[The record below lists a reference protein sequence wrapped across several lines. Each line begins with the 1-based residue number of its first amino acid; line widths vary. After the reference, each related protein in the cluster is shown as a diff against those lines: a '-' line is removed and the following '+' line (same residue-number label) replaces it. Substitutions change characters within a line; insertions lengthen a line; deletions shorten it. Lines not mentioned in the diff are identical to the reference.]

1 MIGGAALAYLA
12 ATLAIGLW
20 AKRRTRNPADF
31 FVAGRG
37 LGLGVVVL
45 ATMTT
50 AFSGFAFIGG
60 PGLVYRLG
68 VSALMIC
75 MSVGFTAALLV
86 WTAGGRL
93 ARLAAARET
102 LTLSDALAA
111 RFGRRAPG
119 TAAAVAIVVGSIGY
133 LGAQALALGIALDG
147 AFGLEARL
155 GTAALPLATAL
166 GVAILV
172 AYTVAGGMVASAW
185 TDVLQ
190 GAIMLV
196 CGIAVFAVA
205 LDAGGGARGIVAAIE
220 GSEAFGPRFFDPLG
234 TSPALGL
241 GFYLLFGLGV
251 LGQPHLLQ
259 KFLMLRDPGKLP
271 AMPLLLAGGQTLCL
285 LLWAGIGLAVPALVA
300 TGRLAPLAS
309 PDGATPTFLLEI
321 APSPLAGL
329 VLAGVLAAIM
339 STADSI
345 ASVVA
350 AALARD
356 LPRALGRPV
365 ADELRFG
372 RWATAAVLVLSAGV
386 ALAYGDLVALL
397 GTLSYGA
404 LAASL
409 TPVFALGLA
418 WRRATARAAT
428 ASIATGLS
436 VHFALE
442 ALSRLAQ
449 PAWLAAP
456 ATAALLALFAGLVVL
471 VAVSLADPGPRLA
484 LAPEVEAAL
493 ELE

>member
-1 MIGGAALAYLA
+1 MIGWAALLYLA
-12 ATLAIGLW
+12 ATLAIGFW
-20 AKRRTRNPADF
+20 AKRRTRGAADF
-31 FVAGRG
+31 FVAGRA

-45 ATMTT
+45 ATMST

-60 PGLVYRLG
+60 PGLVYRMG
-68 VSALMIC
+68 VSSLTIC
-75 MSVGFTAALLV
+75 LSVGFTAALLV

-102 LTLSDALAA
+102 LTLADALAA
-111 RFGRRAPG
+111 RFASPLPG
-119 TAAAVAIVVGSIGY
+119 AAAAVATVVGSIGY
-133 LGAQALALGIALDG
+133 LGAQALALGLAIQG

-155 GTAALPLATAL
+155 GDASLPVATAI

-172 AYTVAGGMVASAW
+172 VYTVAGGMVASAW

-190 GAIMLV
+190 GGIMLV
-196 CGIAVFAVA
+196 CGVGVCAVA
-205 LDAGGGARGIVAAIE
+205 LGATGGLSGMLDSIAT
-220 GSEAFGPRFFDPLG
+220 SDAFGPRFLEPLG
-234 TSPALGL
+234 DRPTVGL

-259 KFLMLRDPGKLP
+259 KFLMLRDPERLR
-271 AMPLLLAGGQTLCL
+271 AMPLLLAGSQTLCL

-300 TGRLAPLAS
+300 TGRLAPLVA
-309 PDGATPTFLLEI
+309 PDAATPTFLAEV
-321 APSPLAGL
+321 APAPLAAL

-365 ADELRFG
+365 RDELSAG
-372 RWATAAVLVLSAGV
+372 RWAIAATLVVAAAV

-418 WRRATARAAT
+418 WPRATARAAT
-428 ASIATGLS
+428 ASIVVGLG
-436 VHFALE
+436 VHLALE
-442 ALSRLAQ
+442 AVARLAHPPFLAP
-449 PAWLAAP
+449 PAS
-456 ATAALLALFAGLVVL
+456 AALLGLLAGLVTL
-471 VAVSLADPGPRLA
+471 VAVSFADRGEP
-484 LAPEVEAAL
+484 AAL
-493 ELE
+493 PTEIAEALD